1 MDLQYYLQYIITWVY
16 HNVINTGA
24 TLAIVRILIIIGLV
38 SLLVYQQYI
47 LFALLC
53 IIVISAEFLI
63 LDETASTGIK
73 DIFSFETNLSK
84 EHRIVDK
91 DELTTGVSL
100 AREGFSLG
108 LPKIIKGDDSG
119 KDYQRPNKFIEED
132 SRDFTEKYFTSK
144 QCSIGSGVGS
154 ITMFGDNELIGDSRT
169 AKIHSVYD
177 FAGNWVPAINDDA
190 GPPAKAAALAKA
202 RAEGI
207 TGDLTIMGNEAAA
220 AAIAAAPGKRFIYFK
235 DCVYDPIKRNDF
247 REFKKEIYR
256 KINAKIIDIPKCL
269 ARFNT
274 GKLFNTRSNITANIS
289 EPITLSGENKGDSP
303 NISYV
308 SMINGG
314 SNNEKLKNIESL
326 DRGPNGDNANE
337 TTYSQ
342 LMKETTDSKS
352 EIYEKESTRTYMKER
367 AMSIYGK
374 VFGYRARIND
384 ILKMMR
390 EQTKDDATLMHT
402 VRISE
407 SIVNELRTMLAY
419 LSIIQKS
426 NNIIEFELNMMTTR
440 PIYDQ
445 ISTAVTDGAFTL
457 VPITGVTDANKATIS
472 GDVNKAATS
481 DDNNIYL
488 IPLDDN
494 TYNTKD
500 EQRYLYGIT
509 YYFDKTGSDN
519 PYPSRI

>member
-1 MDLQYYLQYIITWVY
+1 MDIQYYLQYIITWVY

-47 LFALLC
+47 LFVLLC
-53 IIVISAEFLI
+53 IVVISAEFLI
-63 LDETASTGIK
+63 LDETGSTGIK
-73 DIFSFETNLSK
+73 DIFSFEDTGSSIY
-84 EHRIVDK
+84 RRVVDK

-100 AREGFSLG
+100 AREGFSIG
-108 LPKIIKGDDSG
+108 MPKIIKGDDSG
-119 KDYQRPNKFIEED
+119 KDYQRSNKFIEED

-177 FAGNWVPAINDDA
+177 FAGNWVPEKDA
-190 GPPAKAAALAKA
+190 MAGSDAA
-202 RAEGI
+202 RAAVIEGRK
-207 TGDLTIMGNEAAA
+207 
-220 AAIAAAPGKRFIYFK
+220 KRFNYFK

-247 REFKKEIYR
+247 REFKKEIYS

-274 GKLFNTRSNITANIS
+274 GILFNTRSDITANIS
-289 EPITLSGENKGDSP
+289 QQMTLSGENKGDASI
-303 NISYV
+303 ISYV

-314 SNNEKLKNIESL
+314 SNDEKLKNIESL

-342 LMKETTDSKS
+342 LMKEANESKS
-352 EIYEKESTRTYMKER
+352 GIYEKAYMKER
-367 AMSIYGK
+367 AISIYGK
-374 VFGYRARIND
+374 VFGYRERIND

-390 EQTKDDATLMHT
+390 DQTKDDATLMNT

-407 SIVNELRTMLAY
+407 SIVNELRMMLAY

-426 NNIIEFELNMMTTR
+426 NNIIEFELKMGTGKT
-440 PIYDQ
+440 IYDQ
-445 ISTAVTDGAFTL
+445 ISTAVTGGTFTL
-457 VPITGVTDANKATIS
+457 GEITGVTEANKAAIS
-472 GDVNKAATS
+472 G
-481 DDNNIYL
+481 DNNIYR

-509 YYFDKTGSDN
+509 YYFDKNKSDN

>member
-1 MDLQYYLQYIITWVY
+1 MDIQYYLQYIITWVY

-73 DIFSFETNLSK
+73 DIFSFEDTGSSIY
-84 EHRIVDK
+84 RRVVDK

-100 AREGFSLG
+100 DREGFSLG

-119 KDYQRPNKFIEED
+119 KDYQRSNKFIEED

-154 ITMFGDNELIGDSRT
+154 ITMLGENELIGDSRT

-177 FAGNWVPAINDDA
+177 FAGNWIANDS
-190 GPPAKAAALAKA
+190 
-202 RAEGI
+202 
-207 TGDLTIMGNEAAA
+207 TGNASQ
-220 AAIAAAPGKRFIYFK
+220 RFNYFK

-269 ARFNT
+269 ARFNI
-274 GKLFNTRSNITANIS
+274 GDLFNTRSDITANIS
-289 EPITLSGENKGDSP
+289 QQITLSGENKGNSP

-314 SNNEKLKNIESL
+314 SNDEKLKNIESL

-342 LMKETTDSKS
+342 LMKEANESKS
-352 EIYEKESTRTYMKER
+352 GIYEKAYMKER

-426 NNIIEFELNMMTTR
+426 NNIIEFELNMGTGKT
-440 PIYDQ
+440 IYDQ
-445 ISTAVTDGAFTL
+445 ISTAVTGGTFTL
-457 VPITGVTDANKATIS
+457 VPITGVIDE
-472 GDVNKAATS
+472 NKAAIS
-481 DDNNIYL
+481 GDNNIYR

-509 YYFDKTGSDN
+509 YYFDKNKSDN

>member
-1 MDLQYYLQYIITWVY
+1 MDIQYYLQYIITWVY

-73 DIFSFETNLSK
+73 DIFSFEDTGASK
-84 EHRIVDK
+84 YRRIVDK

-177 FAGNWVPAINDDA
+177 FAGNWTANDS
-190 GPPAKAAALAKA
+190 
-202 RAEGI
+202 
-207 TGDLTIMGNEAAA
+207 TGNASQ
-220 AAIAAAPGKRFIYFK
+220 RFIYFK

-269 ARFNT
+269 ARFNI
-274 GKLFNTRSNITANIS
+274 GDLFNTRSDITANIS
-289 EPITLSGENKGDSP
+289 KQITLSGDNKGNSP

-314 SNNEKLKNIESL
+314 SDDEKLKNIESL

-342 LMKETTDSKS
+342 LMNETNNSKS
-352 EIYEKESTRTYMKER
+352 LKEI
-367 AMSIYGK
+367 
-374 VFGYRARIND
+374 
-384 ILKMMR
+384 
-390 EQTKDDATLMHT
+390 
-402 VRISE
+402 
-407 SIVNELRTMLAY
+407 
-419 LSIIQKS
+419 II
-426 NNIIEFELNMMTTR
+426 
-440 PIYDQ
+440 
-445 ISTAVTDGAFTL
+445 
-457 VPITGVTDANKATIS
+457 
-472 GDVNKAATS
+472 
-481 DDNNIYL
+481 
-488 IPLDDN
+488 
-494 TYNTKD
+494 
-500 EQRYLYGIT
+500 
-509 YYFDKTGSDN
+509 
-519 PYPSRI
+519 

>member
-177 FAGNWVPAINDDA
+177 FAGNWVPEKDA
-190 GPPAKAAALAKA
+190 MAGSDAA
-202 RAEGI
+202 RAAVIEGRK
-207 TGDLTIMGNEAAA
+207 
-220 AAIAAAPGKRFIYFK
+220 KRFIYFK

-247 REFKKEIYR
+247 REFKKEIYS

-274 GKLFNTRSNITANIS
+274 GILFNTRSNITANRS
-289 EPITLSGENKGDSP
+289 EQITLSGENKGDSP

-308 SMINGG
+308 SMIKG
-314 SNNEKLKNIESL
+314 STNTVKLDNIQPLDKGNNS
-326 DRGPNGDNANE
+326 DNASD

-342 LMKETTDSKS
+342 LMKETTDSNTKGG
-352 EIYEKESTRTYMKER
+352 IYENESTRTYMKER
-367 AMSIYGK
+367 AVSIYGK

-426 NNIIEFELNMMTTR
+426 NNIIEFELNMVTTK

-445 ISTAVTDGAFTL
+445 ISTAVTGGTFTL
-457 VPITGVTDANKATIS
+457 GEITGVTEANKATIS

-481 DDNNIYL
+481 SDNNIYL